1 MTISYTSNVKAYI
14 GDSVTTA
21 FATVM
26 PFFANAHIGVTLQL
40 GAGAIV
46 PQVYGVDYSLTGAG
60 ANSGGTVSMT
70 VAPPTGSTLTI
81 TRIVPLTQLTDYV
94 AYDAFPA
101 DATEDALDLLTMIAQ
116 QMETQITGIAS
127 GGGGG
132 GGGGMGATNIGGG
145 GVGVYASTVSGVLQF
160 KKLIGGLNVALVDSG
175 SDITIQVNAPG
186 VSYPGSVN
194 TFLRGDGTWT
204 SALGNDT
211 SQLAGLELH
220 AGGVAGIAY
229 PSLLSIYNASG
240 TAGGKWWSFW
250 PDVGGSDDLHFSAW
264 DDGGPY
270 LGNPPMFDVLTVRR
284 VGGSIARLDLG
295 GGPTV
300 GGGAETAFAF
310 GPRASANAAAASN
323 APGLYMCGDISM
335 AADPSST
342 IGPRIYADL
351 GNNTIKKRMAFQSSV
366 PNGASGIQV
375 IPNGTGVVAAV
386 ICFNK
391 SDPDNAGLTLLN
403 AGGGIPTLRTVAI
416 GTGVA
421 EDLTIAIDGNV
432 LVALKRSNLH
442 LILGGSTAA
451 DDGVNGVQ
459 VAAGKDFNINS
470 GVLKMAN
477 VKVLGARDTG
487 WAPMTG
493 TPNKASIYD
502 TSSVTLPQLAG
513 RVAQLQATLTAHGI
527 TGP

>member
-1 MTISYTSNVKAYI
+1 MTISYISNVKAYV
-14 GDSVTTA
+14 GDGVTTA

-26 PFFANAHIGVTLQL
+26 PFFANAHIGVTLQV

-46 PQVYGVDYSLTGAG
+46 PQVYGVNYSLTGAG

-132 GGGGMGATNIGGG
+132 GGGMGATNIGGG

-160 KKLIGGLNVALVDSG
+160 KKLIGGVNVALVDSG

-194 TFLRGDGTWT
+194 TFLRGDGAWT

-220 AGGVAGIAY
+220 AGGVPGIAY
-229 PSLLSIYNASG
+229 PTLLAIYNAAGS
-240 TAGGKWWSFW
+240 AGGKWWSYW
-250 PDVGGSDDLHFSAW
+250 PDVGSSDDLHFSAW

-270 LGNPPMFDVLTVRR
+270 LGNPPVFDVLTVRR
-284 VGGSIARLDLG
+284 VGAAIKRLELGNRTGQETSFALGYGAAQLSSLLSDKAGIYLTGDLSIN
-295 GGPTV
+295 T
-300 GGGAETAFAF
+300 
-310 GPRASANAAAASN
+310 
-323 APGLYMCGDISM
+323 
-335 AADPSST
+335 DPSAPS
-342 IGPRIYADL
+342 GPRIRADFS
-351 GNNTIKKRMAFQSSV
+351 NATIGQRASIQSYIA
-366 PNGASGIQV
+366 NGFTSLQV
-375 IPNGTGVVAAV
+375 IPNGTSQTAGFVL
-386 ICFNK
+386 FNS
-391 SDPDNAGLTLLN
+391 SDINNAGYIGCF
-403 AGGGIPTLRTVAI
+403 AFPTAMTI
-416 GTGVA
+416 QGSKSGTGIERDIGIGNSAGARLWVKA
-421 EDLTIAIDGNV
+421 PTGNIIAG
-432 LVALKRSNLH
+432 
-442 LILGGSTAA
+442 AA
-451 DDGVNGVQ
+451 ATDDGVNQFQ
-459 VAAGKDFNINS
+459 VLGSMSLSAGNGYKV
-470 GVLKMAN
+470 GN

-487 WAPMTG
+487 WAAMTG

-502 TSSVTLPQLAG
+502 TGSVTLAQLAG
-513 RVAQLQATLTAHGI
+513 RVAQLQASLTAHGAL
-527 TGP
+527 GP